1 MDALQNNSSSLI
13 LCMRDF
19 CSVSET
25 SVSLEVLLIETDNPS
40 MGGNFVGGGEGG
52 GNDGGGGCDGGGDGG
67 CSGGGDDGVE
77 GEME

>member
-19 CSVSET
+19 CSFSET
-25 SVSLEVLLIETDNPS
+25 PVSLEVLLIETDNTS
-40 MGGNFVGGGEGG
+40 KGGNF
-52 GNDGGGGCDGGGDGG
+52 DGGGGGCKGGGESGRNGG
-67 CSGGGDDGVE
+67 CGDIE